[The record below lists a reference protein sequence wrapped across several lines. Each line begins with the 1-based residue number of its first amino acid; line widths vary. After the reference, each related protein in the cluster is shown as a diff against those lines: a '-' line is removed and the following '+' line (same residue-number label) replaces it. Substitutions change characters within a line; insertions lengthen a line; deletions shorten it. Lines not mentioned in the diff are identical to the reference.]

1 MSTMIHFTAR
11 PYVSLF
17 LSNYDKCRMNLFGY
31 VSRASDVP
39 TRVAGNHQKLVSS
52 YNRLALQIK
61 KIKNIFNFGVYLH

>member
-1 MSTMIHFTAR
+1 
-11 PYVSLF
+11 
-17 LSNYDKCRMNLFGY
+17 MNLFGY

-61 KIKNIFNFGVYLH
+61 KIKNIFNFCVYLH